1 MNADN
6 IRNLFEYHFR
16 ANRKIW
22 EDCIV
27 PMSEEQFREKI
38 DYSVGSIRN
47 QCVHIWNIDER
58 WFCGL
63 RGVELV
69 GFANPVH
76 YGTKAVVRG
85 EWDRVEA
92 LMREWLARLQ
102 DADLQK
108 PFADSGLALWQV
120 LFHLINHGTDH
131 RAQLLAML
139 NQMGIQTF
147 PQDYVFFAWG
157 KL

>member
-6 IRNLFEYHFR
+6 IRNLFDYHFR

-22 EDCIV
+22 DECIV
-27 PMSEEQFREKI
+27 PMSDKQFREKI
-38 DYSVGSIRN
+38 DYSLGSIRN
-47 QCVHIWNIDER
+47 QCVHLWNIDER
-58 WFCGL
+58 WFCGF
-63 RGVELV
+63 RGVEVV

-76 YGTKAVVRG
+76 YGTKEVVRR
-85 EWDRVEA
+85 EWDRVEGI
-92 LMREWLARLQ
+92 MKEYLATVQ
-102 DADLQK
+102 DEDLQK
-108 PFADSGLALWQV
+108 PYEAGLAKWQV
-120 LFHLINHGTDH
+120 FFHLINHGTDH

-139 NQMGIQTF
+139 NQMGVKTF